1 MCTRR
6 KDSEANKYQH
16 YNPLA
21 SKQLD
26 KYQHYKPLA
35 SKQLDKYQHYNPLAS
50 KQLDVCR
57 GNKTNACIVV
67 GKG

>member
-26 KYQHYKPLA
+26 KYQHY
-35 SKQLDKYQHYNPLAS
+35 NPLAS
-50 KQLDVCR
+50 KQLDICR
-57 GNKTNACIVV
+57 DNKTNACIVI